1 LNTIGSAA
9 QRLGCSYAVLWRK
22 IAAGR
27 IKASKHGLQW
37 FIEDDELERLLIQ
50 NSDKLKVSQH
60 EQR

>member
-1 LNTIGSAA
+1 MNTIGSAA

-27 IKASKHGLQW
+27 IKATKHGLQW
-37 FIEDDELERLLIQ
+37 FIGDDELERLVTQ
-50 NSDKLKVSQH
+50 NSSKLKAGQH